1 MVVGGHLQA
10 IVEVAMA
17 VVAEA
22 EAAVVV
28 AAAVVVVVGPDLVS
42 HAILNIEV
50 HQLGKYVYL
59 LEVFREIFV
68 HEPVLR
74 LFTF

>member
-22 EAAVVV
+22 AAVV
-28 AAAVVVVVGPDLVS
+28 AAAAVVVGPDLVS
-42 HAILNIEV
+42 HTILNIEV
-50 HQLGKYVYL
+50 HQLGEYVYL
-59 LEVFREIFV
+59 LEVFWEIFV